1 MIISRQAVGLPGF
14 FLTVCEESPK
24 KSFCVIIFC
33 MARCVIISAAKIAD
47 YDRIHSFLF
56 DDDFFI
62 FCDGGL
68 GHARSLGV
76 KPDLI
81 TGDFDSFDKNKLN
94 QFGDVETLA
103 LPCEKDDTDTFFA
116 VKEGLKRGFTEF
128 LLLGAAGGR
137 FDHSLCNVSALI
149 YLFNHGAEA
158 LLVDDYSVMRIT
170 GSRPD
175 GSYEETV
182 TGDCSYFSLMNVAGN
197 VSGVTIRDA
206 KYSLEDAEIKAEYA
220 FGVSNENLPG
230 KNARI
235 TVKKG
240 ILLLVEVK

>member
-1 MIISRQAVGLPGF
+1 M
-14 FLTVCEESPK
+14 
-24 KSFCVIIFC
+24 
-33 MARCVIISAAKIAD
+33 RCVIVSAAEIKNYEKIKQKL
-47 YDRIHSFLF
+47 RR
-56 DDDFFI
+56 DDFFV

-68 GHARSLGV
+68 FHSEKLGV

-81 TGDFDSFDKNKLN
+81 VGDFDSFDKNKLSL
-94 QFGDVETLA
+94 FGNAETVF

-137 FDHSLCNVSALI
+137 FDHSLCNVSALL
-149 YLFNHGAEA
+149 YLFNRGADA

-175 GSYEETV
+175 GTFSEVKVGE
-182 TGDCSYFSLMNVAGN
+182 CSYFSLMNITGDAE
-197 VSGVTIRDA
+197 GVTIKNA
-206 KYSLEDAEIKAEYA
+206 KYCLEDAVVKAEFA
-220 FGVSNENLPG
+220 LGVSNENLPG
-230 KNARI
+230 ENACV

-240 ILLLVEVK
+240 QLLLVEVS